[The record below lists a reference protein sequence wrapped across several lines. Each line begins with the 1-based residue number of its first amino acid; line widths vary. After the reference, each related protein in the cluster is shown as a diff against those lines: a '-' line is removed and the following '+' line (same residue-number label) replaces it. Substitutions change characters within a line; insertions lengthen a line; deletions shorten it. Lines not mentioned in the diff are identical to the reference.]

1 MDRNDKSCPHKLPN
15 LHVLHK
21 LLQLLPHFND
31 MVASL
36 TTGKEPTTMPIHLAE
51 PGTRPLL
58 MDSSN
63 PVVKLVIKGRDVHGC
78 IIDGDLCVNVISE
91 ATCHDH
97 GITQWEPCLHHP
109 MGAMSVLAPSGRHP
123 SCSTNGVNLPLG
135 LHPPRPYFHHLSCG
149 IMLRCSR
156 PWLRTTNIKQQLQWN
171 MISFVREKTK
181 TCVVMEERIT
191 MPPDIVVRLTTDY
204 VAITQQSL
212 NVSYQTFNQ

>member
-97 GITQWEPCLHHP
+97 GITQWEPCLFWLRVADTHPARP
-109 MGAMSVLAPSGRHP
+109 MGLICHLDFILRGHTFTILAVVLCFDALVHGCAQPTLSSNCSG
-123 SCSTNGVNLPLG
+123 
-135 LHPPRPYFHHLSCG
+135 
-149 IMLRCSR
+149 I
-156 PWLRTTNIKQQLQWN
+156 
-171 MISFVREKTK
+171 
-181 TCVVMEERIT
+181 
-191 MPPDIVVRLTTDY
+191 
-204 VAITQQSL
+204 
-212 NVSYQTFNQ
+212 